1 MAKKMKIKFFKHWDE
16 YSLILTMRTIL
27 DPKLKLQILI
37 TTYDKVDR
45 RTAEKKLKLLK
56 RI

>member
-1 MAKKMKIKFFKHWDE
+1 MKIKFFKHWDE